1 MGVRW
6 EVERGNNYDDD
17 VMMGVLSFSMG
28 GCWSGKLSVFV
39 VMFRVRMDTAGRE
52 AKREKETE
60 KEKCIGTECNT
71 YDVGGGV
78 HHTHYPRSPFHHPSF
93 ILPNRHLV
101 YHACISRPPTHTY
114 IHQPCAYL

>member
-1 MGVRW
+1 MRW